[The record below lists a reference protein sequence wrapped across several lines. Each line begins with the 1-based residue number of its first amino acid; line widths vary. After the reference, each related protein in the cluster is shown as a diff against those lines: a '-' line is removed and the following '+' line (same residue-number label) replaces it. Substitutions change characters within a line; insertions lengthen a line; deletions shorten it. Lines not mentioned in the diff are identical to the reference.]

1 MSIWN
6 QIWPTFVFQF
16 ADKSD
21 WLDQNT
27 SLLPNL
33 NVISDIFSLYLSQYV
48 SDCHSLRK
56 HLYNKP
62 RFWTLRQNVLFQD
75 HILSVYIDVLSD
87 KSYICH
93 SIGCYPRIYK
103 MSRVQMRPRPP
114 IRSFLLTEV
123 FSTVWDFLFI
133 AIRNLWA
140 GLI

>member
-1 MSIWN
+1 MSIWD
-6 QIWPTFVFQF
+6 QIWPTFAFWF
-16 ADKSD
+16 AVESD
-21 WLDQNT
+21 SLDQNT

-75 HILSVYIDVLSD
+75 HILAVYIDVLSD

-93 SIGCYPRIYK
+93 SIGYPRIDK
-103 MSRVQMRPRPP
+103 MCRVHKKVTYLFFFTYSR
-114 IRSFLLTEV
+114 
-123 FSTVWDFLFI
+123 FSTVWVFY
-133 AIRNLWA
+133 LWA
-140 GLI
+140 IDYGNNKP